1 MSELSGHDCPRC
13 NVELYIETSGEID
26 GVDLLICKQCWGV
39 GVIAKSMEMV
49 FGSGNN
55 LEQKKCTFIT
65 KIMISNKFE
74 NVLLSLC
81 NFGNIIYCL

>member
-13 NVELYIETSGEID
+13 NVELYIETSGELD
-26 GVDLLICKQCWGV
+26 GVDLLICKPCWGV

-55 LEQKKCTFIT
+55 LEDNKGNP
-65 KIMISNKFE
+65 ISPS
-74 NVLLSLC
+74 LSYGSCNCPLC
-81 NFGNIIYCL
+81 KEEMDEIELQI